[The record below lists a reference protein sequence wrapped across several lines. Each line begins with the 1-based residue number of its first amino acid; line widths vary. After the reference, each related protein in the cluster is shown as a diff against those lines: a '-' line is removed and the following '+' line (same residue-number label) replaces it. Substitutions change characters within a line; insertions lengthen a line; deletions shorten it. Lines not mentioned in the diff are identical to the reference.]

1 MVVKEL
7 LHFTMKGSA
16 ICKEVEP
23 EIKKLLAEKPEIKYS
38 KIDEQNDADTFQYYA
53 KKYGITVCPTFL
65 GIVDGELQDGHEG
78 YGSAMV
84 LGSLVG

>member
-1 MVVKEL
+1 
-7 LHFTMKGSA
+7 MKGSA
-16 ICKEVEP
+16 TCDEVEP
-23 EIKKLLAEKPEIKYS
+23 EIKKLLAMMPEIKYS
-38 KIDEQNDADTFQYYA
+38 KIDEENDSVTFQYYA

-78 YGSAMV
+78 YGTAMV